1 MSDRTLTGIV
11 SVVGG
16 TFGALLLGVLIT
28 PLLVRILGSES
39 YGDYAFVISVF
50 AILTTFARAGIS
62 AGIRKYIAEDRPDPR
77 WRDHV
82 FAFYARAGI
91 ALAAAVCAI
100 IVLFALV
107 GPVDRL
113 FGAGFWLYFLLLAAM
128 VAADQLFYISRY
140 TLMGL
145 HLERLSEPLA
155 VLKKLVFGVLGLS
168 LAYVGFDVAGV
179 LAGTAIA
186 SLVGAVVATWL
197 LRAHVDLA
205 AILQP
210 VPSDF
215 SRMDLI
221 TFNVN
226 NTVFILLTISLY
238 NVDLL
243 LLQPIAGS
251 HETGLYKAAL
261 VVAEFL
267 WLVPNAIQV
276 VFIHSTSELWSND
289 AIAEITDMV
298 SRATRYTLVF
308 TLLLAI
314 GLASVGAEFVRLYFG
329 AGFADA
335 VMPLLLLLP
344 GVIGFAVAR
353 PIFAVGQGKGEL
365 RSLIVATGAAATI
378 NLVLNVVLIPRY
390 GMNGAAVATSIG
402 YGSMVISH
410 GIIARRIGYDPFAD
424 IRIGR
429 IAITAGLTAPIV
441 FALGYVVS
449 HPVVSLVVVPPVGFV
464 VYSILALRTRAI
476 DADEAVQLVE
486 YLPDPVAGW
495 FARSI
500 RRV

>member
-39 YGDYAFVISVF
+39 YGDYAFVISMF

-62 AGIRKYIAEDRPDPR
+62 AGLRKYIAEDRPDPG

-91 ALAAAVCAI
+91 ALAVVVAAI

-113 FGAGFWLYFLLLAAM
+113 FGDGFWLYFLLLAAM

-155 VLKKLVFGVLGLS
+155 VLKKFVLGVVGLS
-168 LAYVGFDVAGV
+168 LAYIGYDVAGV

-186 SLVGAVVATWL
+186 SLVGAVVASWL
-197 LRAHVDLA
+197 LRTHVDLTA
-205 AILQP
+205 VLRP

-215 SRMDLI
+215 SRLDLI

-267 WLVPNAIQV
+267 WLVPNAIQM

-289 AIAEITDMV
+289 AIGEITDMV

-314 GLASVGAEFVRLYFG
+314 GIASVGAEFVQLYFG

-335 VMPLLLLLP
+335 VTPLLLLLP

-365 RSLIVATGAAATI
+365 RSLILATGAAATI

-390 GMNGAAVATSIG
+390 GMNGAAVATSVG
-402 YGSMVISH
+402 YGSMVVPH
-410 GIIARRIGYDPFAD
+410 GIIARRIGYDPFD
-424 IRIGR
+424 DLRIGR

-441 FALGYVVS
+441 LALGYIVA
-449 HPVVSLVVVPPVGFV
+449 HPIVALVVVPPVGFL

-495 FARSI
+495 FAQSI
-500 RRV
+500 RKV